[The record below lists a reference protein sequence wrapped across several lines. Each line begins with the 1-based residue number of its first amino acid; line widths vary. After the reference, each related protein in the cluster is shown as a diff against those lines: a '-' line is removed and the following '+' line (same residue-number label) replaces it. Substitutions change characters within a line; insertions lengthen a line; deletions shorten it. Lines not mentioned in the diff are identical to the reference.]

1 MFIIEL
7 VLLCG
12 FISVVTVSSQPPD
25 SDLDKADKAQFD
37 RHPAGSELS
46 RRGFGTTVFHNYGG
60 SP

>member
-12 FISVVTVSSQPPD
+12 FMGWATNRANDDDDNIPPGVR
-25 SDLDKADKAQFD
+25 SEFD

-46 RRGFGTTVFHNYGG
+46 RRGFGTTVYHNYGG